1 MIARLVGAPI
11 VTQSSELS
19 IAQAEVWRQRAA
31 RYRTLSALLGKTEND
46 GRLLALAIEL
56 ESRASDRARMTAER
70 QDLKSRTQVLLAE
83 VDAFLTHAQATLAQA
98 RRLVPP
104 SRYRAEDVREESRLC
119 REEAATAEQV
129 AAKRAVAS
137 RAFALAQLA
146 ERMDRDAAEAP

>member
-1 MIARLVGAPI
+1 
-11 VTQSSELS
+11 
-19 IAQAEVWRQRAA
+19 
-31 RYRTLSALLGKTEND
+31 
-46 GRLLALAIEL
+46 
-56 ESRASDRARMTAER
+56 
-70 QDLKSRTQVLLAE
+70 LLAE

-98 RRLVPP
+98 RRLVPL

-129 AAKRAVAS
+129 AGKRAVAS